1 MNIIL
6 YFFYLYIT
14 CFTIYF
20 ALLAIQ
26 GIRRQKKIRDKYTP
40 KFHNMC
46 VIVYSHNDK
55 ETLEQLVKLLKSQD
69 YPASCVSTY
78 VILDNCTDDSEVLLN
93 SELNINVFNIKN
105 MDTVGKNQ
113 AYSILVEKLSQV
125 PGLDAFVFLDA
136 KYYVRH
142 DFLTDVNFY
151 LQKHAVLSTFV
162 EPIITEK
169 LSTVD
174 KIKFVYQKYMT
185 EFVATMRARMGL
197 SNILNSNAFVIK
209 KNILDKVGFLSVG
222 DINTEL
228 KYTLDISAKGEKIFF
243 TPDLRSYSDYKNFL
257 HQYPTMDTRFDLFW
271 QHIKQFDFGRFDHLE
286 LISSLIAPNWLLST
300 IIYLSLACYTFFIMF
315 LDFKTI
321 LTQCA
326 ILIIAMFAGTISAK
340 IRNDEIGYFLAYP
353 LYSVGR
359 LIYNFPFFIWA
370 RKLIKKAT
378 TPSTVEKMLVDVWV
392 SDGKKNFPCKLEL
405 ISNNGLSSVTFINM
419 KNKKFRTKNNHLRMT
434 DAIQELST
442 KLEEHGLSLKVCQCC
457 KYFQPN
463 VDGTTNMIKG
473 FCKYNFAERVPGD
486 ILPTLIWNTCEQ
498 YEPLNVVSLFESFN
512 NK

>member
-1 MNIIL
+1 MKEESNSGKLNKVKLICAIIFIITTV
-6 YFFYLYIT
+6 FFVIKCIEFVSKPVNEFIVEQDSVSFEETVEGVL
-14 CFTIYF
+14 
-20 ALLAIQ
+20 
-26 GIRRQKKIRDKYTP
+26 IR
-40 KFHNMC
+40 
-46 VIVYSHNDK
+46 K
-55 ETLEQLVKLLKSQD
+55 ETLVKGNNYKNGMVQI
-69 YPASCVSTY
+69 VS
-78 VILDNCTDDSEVLLN
+78 D
-93 SELNINVFNIKN
+93 
-105 MDTVGKNQ
+105 GK
-113 AYSILVEKLSQV
+113 K
-125 PGLDAFVFLDA
+125 
-136 KYYVRH
+136 
-142 DFLTDVNFY
+142 T
-151 LQKHAVLSTFV
+151 
-162 EPIITEK
+162 
-169 LSTVD
+169 
-174 KIKFVYQKYMT
+174 
-185 EFVATMRARMGL
+185 
-197 SNILNSNAFVIK
+197 
-209 KNILDKVGFLSVG
+209 
-222 DINTEL
+222 
-228 KYTLDISAKGEKIFF
+228 AKGEKIFF